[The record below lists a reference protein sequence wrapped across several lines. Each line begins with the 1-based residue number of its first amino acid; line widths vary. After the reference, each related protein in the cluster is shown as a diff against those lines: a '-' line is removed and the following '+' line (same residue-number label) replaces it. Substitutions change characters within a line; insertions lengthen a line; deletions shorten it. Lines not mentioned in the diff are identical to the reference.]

1 MTLKQKRIL
10 KQIFLTLECLG
21 IILLLAFFG
30 STNPPFRQ
38 TDDDSFILFQFLE
51 KQNVQQVLGASSNSQ
66 ENPCPEDKPII
77 GWIDFSGNKQ
87 VRKVLPPGSSASACF
102 KDLEEA
108 QSQGFKP
115 LE

>member
-1 MTLKQKRIL
+1 MTLKQKRLL
-10 KQIFLTLECLG
+10 KRVSLALECLG
-21 IILLLAFFG
+21 VILLLVFFG

-51 KQNVQQVLGASSNSQ
+51 KQHLQQVLGATSNSQ
-66 ENPCPEDKPII
+66 DNPCPEDKPIV

-87 VRKVLPPGSSASACF
+87 VRKALPPGSSASACF

-108 QSQGFKP
+108 QSQGFKV